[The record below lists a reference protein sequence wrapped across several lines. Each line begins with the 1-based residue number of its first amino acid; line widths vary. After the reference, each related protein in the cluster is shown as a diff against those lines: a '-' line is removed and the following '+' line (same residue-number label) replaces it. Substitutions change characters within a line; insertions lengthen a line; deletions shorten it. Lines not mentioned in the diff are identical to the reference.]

1 MVTTCDGT
9 LTGYKALSNTPVA
22 SQSFTFT
29 PSELG
34 DFMQEFSLVTL
45 NFDFQLPLETL
56 VLTVTTPRVHFL
68 MDNIEGKFL

>member
-1 MVTTCDGT
+1 
-9 LTGYKALSNTPVA
+9 
-22 SQSFTFT
+22 
-29 PSELG
+29 
-34 DFMQEFSLVTL
+34 MQEFSLVTL